1 MVKLD
6 TYDVV
11 VVDTPAHKIIRLDN
25 LSTNDTVDLTSEFIK
40 NNYIVYYDGIKY
52 SIINFFTNESSAYP
66 GRDRLDIAAFVL
78 PK

>member
-11 VVDTPAHKIIRLDN
+11 VEDAPAHKVIRLDN

-40 NNYIVYYDGIKY
+40 NDYIAYYDGVKY

-66 GRDRLDIAAFVL
+66 GRDRLDIAAFTL

>member
-1 MVKLD
+1 MVKL
-6 TYDVV
+6 
-11 VVDTPAHKIIRLDN
+11 DTPAHKIIRLDN

-40 NNYIVYYDGIKY
+40 NDYIAYYDGVKY

>member
-11 VVDTPAHKIIRLDN
+11 VADTPAHKIIRLDN

-40 NNYIVYYDGIKY
+40 NDYIAYYDGIKY

>member
-11 VVDTPAHKIIRLDN
+11 VEDTPAHKIIRLDN

-40 NNYIVYYDGIKY
+40 NDYIAYYDGVKY

-66 GRDRLDIAAFVL
+66 GRDRLDIAAFAL

>member
-11 VVDTPAHKIIRLDN
+11 VEDTPTHKMIRLDN

-40 NNYIVYYDGIKY
+40 NDYIAYYDGVKY

-66 GRDRLDIAAFVL
+66 GRDRLDIAAFTL